1 MIKSIK
7 TTVGVSLTLL
17 MSLMVSC
24 SNQDDLGQDLMESGS
39 EDTVFTYNMVLNVN
53 KSGFDD
59 ETKTRAVPEWQNGD
73 KIYLIFNGN
82 PKKYG
87 TATYSGSAIWSVE
100 CSDQFKAG
108 DSNTCTAVYFDNPE
122 YESGSSVRLTEKT
135 GIYEDEGA
143 TYTFD
148 GESLSVSASLSPKT
162 GRIRFKGTKNQK
174 MQIYGLSHYTA
185 YDTKSGVFSSNSEAI
200 STSVTTDY
208 TPYIYGSFADSE
220 SPRLNVITPES
231 GFTRRMPVS
240 VFQKGQSGYMNVPT
254 PTAYSGWTNSV
265 DFKIKGVEF
274 TMIPVKYSD
283 GNFLLAETETTEEL
297 YAAIMNM
304 NPTTS
309 KLPKSQLESSS
320 WVTFINQLNVYTGIN
335 FRLPSVDE
343 WKYAFKGGEKSKG
356 YTYSGSNN
364 ISQVAWY
371 RGNSNGTRHPVKQ
384 LQPNEL
390 GFYDMS
396 GNLSEINKSGNY
408 IYGGYYNSDDFNCQE
423 NGTYYSA
430 STYSFGGL
438 RIALSFQ

>member
-24 SNQDDLGQDLMESGS
+24 STQDDLGQDLMESGS
-39 EDTVFTYNMVLNVN
+39 DDTVFTYNMVLNAN

-162 GRIRFKGTKNQK
+162 GRIRFKGTQNQK
-174 MQIYGLSHYTA
+174 MQIYGLSHYTS
-185 YDTKSGVFSSNSEAI
+185 YDTKNGFFSSNSEAI
-200 STSVTTDY
+200 SASVTTDY

-254 PTAYSGWTNSV
+254 PTAFSGWTNSV
-265 DFKIKGVEF
+265 NFKIKGVEF
-274 TMIPVKYSD
+274 TMIPVKYSA
-283 GNFLLAETETTEEL
+283 GNFFLAETETTEEL
-297 YAAIMNM
+297 YAAILNQF
-304 NPTTS
+304 PTNS
-309 KLPKSQLESSS
+309 QLPKNQAGE
-320 WVTFINQLNVYTGIN
+320 WDKFVNQLKVYTGLN
-335 FRLPSVDE
+335 FRVPSYEE
-343 WKYAFKGGEKSKG
+343 WAHAFKGGEKSKG
-356 YTYSGSNN
+356 YKYSGSNN

-371 RGNSNGTRHPVKQ
+371 KDNSNGTRHAVKQ

-396 GNLSEINKSGNY
+396 GNLFEINTGSW
-408 IYGGYYNSDDFNCQE
+408 IYGGCWDAVEGECQVFSSWHSSYTYN
-423 NGTYYSA
+423 YA
-430 STYSFGGL
+430 GL